1 MCLYFNDSVLVQSS
15 DDIPECELEESNTT
29 ASDEIRDNGAFSVK
43 RDGKY
48 IHCLTI
54 IGQIEGHY
62 ILPPTN
68 KTTKYE
74 HVIPQLVAVEE
85 SEEIDGLLIILNTVG
100 GDIEAGLA
108 IAELISGMKKPT
120 ASLVLGGGHS
130 IGVPLAVS
138 ADRSFIVPTATMTIH
153 PVRMNGLVLGVPQ
166 TLSYFDKMQERIVS
180 FVSQNSKIEPDRF
193 RQLMLATGE
202 LVMDVGTVLDGE
214 TAVKEGLIDN
224 IGNLKD
230 ALSYLYSEINKN
242 YGDD

>member
-1 MCLYFNDSVLVQSS
+1 MCIYFNDFTTPTNSVSSEQSGLS
-15 DDIPECELEESNTT
+15 DND
-29 ASDEIRDNGAFSVK
+29 SDNSPKNEITDTGAFSVNK
-43 RDGKY
+43 NGKY

-54 IGQIEGHY
+54 IGQVEGHY
-62 ILPPTN
+62 ILPPTD

-85 SEEIDGLLIILNTVG
+85 SEDIDGLLIILNTVG

-138 ADRSFIVPTATMTIH
+138 SDKSFIVPTATMTIH

-166 TLSYFDKMQERIVS
+166 TLSYFEQMQERIVS
-180 FVSQNSKIEPDRF
+180 FVAGNSNIPPERF
-193 RQLMLATGE
+193 RELMLSTGE

-214 TAVKEGLIDN
+214 NAVREGLIDS

-230 ALSYLYSEINKN
+230 AMAYLYSKIES
-242 YGDD
+242 